1 MKTITRG
8 SIVLFLMAVFCM
20 NPMIGRADTGHAVK
34 KGGETMH
41 TYVIFFGFTGQG
53 IQKIKESPTR
63 VEAAKQTVRSMGG
76 EMKAF
81 YGILGSQFDTMFI
94 LEAPDDETVARM
106 VLSIA
111 SGGNVRT
118 ETHRL
123 FTEDEYRKI
132 ISALP

>member
-1 MKTITRG
+1 
-8 SIVLFLMAVFCM
+8 
-20 NPMIGRADTGHAVK
+20 
-34 KGGETMH
+34 
-41 TYVIFFGFTGQG
+41 
-53 IQKIKESPTR
+53 
-63 VEAAKQTVRSMGG
+63 MGG

-94 LEAPDDETVARM
+94 LEAPDDETVAKI

-111 SGGNVRT
+111 SGGNFRT